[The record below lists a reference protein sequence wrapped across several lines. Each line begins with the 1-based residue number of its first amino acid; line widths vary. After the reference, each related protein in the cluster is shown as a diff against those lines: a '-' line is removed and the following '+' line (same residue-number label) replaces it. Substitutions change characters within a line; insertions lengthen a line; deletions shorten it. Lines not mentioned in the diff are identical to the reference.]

1 MHPCQRPSPY
11 LRHHPGCRE
20 ARAPRTSR
28 SSIHA
33 GATRAPVQQSSTPR
47 PSSHPNSKISRP
59 QDARHPPLRPPS
71 ESNAKRP
78 SLTPLPI
85 FLQLPPFTGR
95 LVSIRALSL
104 PSCNQAH
111 ATLPSCLIAQRG
123 NFPYRLLQPA
133 CSSHAPTASRA
144 HPISTAHLHTHPSPY
159 RSPRPVAGSGLCYL
173 RNAVRLLGRGSI
185 SAHHARKKN
194 TASRMFLFPVAS
206 HVSARLLRKS
216 RKKKILAIIGLVLVA
231 CARIGCRAAP

>member
-59 QDARHPPLRPPS
+59 QDARRPPLRPPS

-95 LVSIRALSL
+95 LVSIRALSR
-104 PSCNQAH
+104 PSCNQAC

-144 HPISTAHLHTHPSPY
+144 HPISTAHLHTHPNPY

-185 SAHHARKKN
+185 SAHHARKKKQK
-194 TASRMFLFPVAS
+194 ASRMFLFPVAS
-206 HVSARLLRKS
+206 HVSARRLKIT
-216 RKKKILAIIGLVLVA
+216 KKPWPSSPFVLVA